1 MTEKAKTAARMGRGS
16 CMMGRKTDYPHHIT
30 PPHNFQPLDDLL
42 AQAAR
47 RMGEAEILGD
57 DAAYANHFSIWLELD
72 SLKRR
77 WRR

>member
-1 MTEKAKTAARMGRGS
+1 MTEKQNATGGGGILTAQSRG
-16 CMMGRKTDYPHHIT
+16 DYHPHFTTIAGDI
-30 PPHNFQPLDDLL
+30 QPLDDLL

-57 DAAYANHFSIWLELD
+57 DAAYVNHFSIWLELH